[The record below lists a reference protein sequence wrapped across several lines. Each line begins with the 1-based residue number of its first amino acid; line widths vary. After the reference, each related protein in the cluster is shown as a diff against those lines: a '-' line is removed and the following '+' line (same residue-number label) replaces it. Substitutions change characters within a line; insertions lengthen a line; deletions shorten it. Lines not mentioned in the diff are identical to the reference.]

1 MFQMDFDCDDDVS
14 QKPKRKRVLPQWML
28 DAGKP
33 KTKPA
38 EAESEKKKEE
48 KPVLYVM
55 SPYELEEYARQV
67 LAE

>member
-1 MFQMDFDCDDDVS
+1 MDFESDDVS

-33 KTKPA
+33 QTNS
-38 EAESEKKKEE
+38 AESEEKEE
-48 KPVLYVM
+48 VKPVLHVM

>member
-1 MFQMDFDCDDDVS
+1 MDFESDDVS
-14 QKPKRKRVLPQWML
+14 QKPKRKRVLQKWML

-33 KTKPA
+33 QTNS
-38 EAESEKKKEE
+38 AESEKEKEV